1 MEFKGNKVTDKMKV
15 QSPFAVPDGY
25 FESLPSEIQ
34 NRIAERKASKP
45 SIDYFHLFK
54 HQMGITIGVLFF
66 AAVLYTGYRYNKYAD
81 EAVVQP
87 NDYYEY
93 VSYNSGEFNEQDLL
107 GELNSE
113 KKIVSKKT
121 LKRESNKIIDYLVD
135 QQIETAAVE
144 EELYNN

>member
-1 MEFKGNKVTDKMKV
+1 MEFKGNKVTEKMKR
-15 QSPFAVPDGY
+15 QSPFTVPDGY
-25 FESLPSEIQ
+25 FDGLPSEIQ
-34 NRIAERKASKP
+34 NRIAAGKASKP

-54 HQMGITIGVLFF
+54 HQMGISIGVLVF
-66 AAVLYTGYRYNKYAD
+66 AAVAYTGYRYNKYVD

-93 VSYNSGEFNEQDLL
+93 VSYNSGEFNEQELL

-113 KKIVSKKT
+113 KKGLSKKA